1 MERLMAAPAGTGAP
15 NRRAVV
21 ELRGVSKWF
30 GGTHALDGVDLD
42 LLPGEVHA
50 LVGENGAGKSTLG
63 KIIAGVYQRDGGA
76 LAVDGAEVGRW
87 DPVRAGRHGIAM
99 IAQELALVPEL
110 TVAQNV
116 FLGRER
122 SLAGVLRRGH
132 GNDAAFDAVCALAG
146 FRLPPR
152 RRVAELGIADQ
163 QKVEIMRSLARD
175 ARVIVMDEPT
185 SSLTAH
191 ETEQLHRLI
200 AALRDQGRTVV
211 YVSHFLDAVLDV
223 ADRVSVMRDGALV
236 RTANAADETKPSL
249 IEGMLGRPLA
259 VTFPERPPPVDPS
272 VPPILEVAHLATADG
287 VVDVSLSVR
296 PGEIVGLLGLVGSGR
311 SEIARA
317 IYGADRI
324 TGGTVTFDGTPH
336 ARPRPHRSIA
346 AGLAMVPED
355 RHGQGLVLERP
366 IRENIALAHATLF
379 ATAGVISRRR
389 ERAAVNALAER
400 LALRPARTEL
410 TTSGFSGGNQQKALI
425 GKALLGDPAFVILD
439 EPTRGVDVGAK
450 YAIHELVVALARQGV
465 GILLISSEHEEVM
478 GLAHR
483 AHLVRDGRTFA
494 EVVPER
500 TTVDRILT
508 ALFGADQHEG
518 AAP

>member
-1 MERLMAAPAGTGAP
+1 MPRP
-15 NRRAVV
+15 VV

-30 GGTHALDGVDLD
+30 GGTHALDDVSLT

-63 KIIAGVYQRDGGA
+63 KIIAGVYQRDGGV
-76 LAVDGAEVGRW
+76 LAVDGEETGRW
-87 DPVRAGRHGIAM
+87 DPARAGRRGIAM

-110 TVAQNV
+110 TVEQNV

-122 SLAGVLRRGH
+122 ALAGVLRRG
-132 GNDAAFDAVCALAG
+132 GTEDAFGRICDLAG
-146 FRLPPR
+146 FRLPPH
-152 RRVAELGIADQ
+152 RRVRELGIADQ

-175 ARVIVMDEPT
+175 ARVVVMDEPT

-200 AALRDQGRTVV
+200 ATLRDQGRTVV
-211 YVSHFLDAVLDV
+211 YVSHFLDAVLRV
-223 ADRVSVMRDGALV
+223 ADRISVMRDGGLV
-236 RTANAADETKPSL
+236 RTGHARDETKTSL
-249 IEGMLGRPLA
+249 IEGMLGRSLA
-259 VTFPERPPPVDPS
+259 VTFPERTGPVDAS
-272 VPPILEVAHLATADG
+272 LEPVLDVAHLATDHG
-287 VVDVSLSVR
+287 VVDASLSVR
-296 PGEIVGLLGLVGSGR
+296 PGEIVGLIGLVGSRR

-317 IYGADRI
+317 IYGADRV
-324 TGGTVTFDGTPH
+324 TGGTVTFRGTEH
-336 ARPRPHRSIA
+336 RRPRPWRSIE

-366 IRENIALAHATLF
+366 IRENIALTHASRF

-389 ERAAVNALAER
+389 ERAAVNELAER

-410 TTSGFSGGNQQKALI
+410 ETSGFSGGNQQKALI

-439 EPTRGVDVGAK
+439 EPTRGVDIGAK
-450 YAIHELVVALARQGV
+450 YAIHELIVALARQGV
-465 GILLISSEHEEVM
+465 GVLLISSEHEEIM

-483 AHLVRDGRTFA
+483 AYLVRDGRTVA

-508 ALFGADQHEG
+508 ALFEADQHQG
-518 AAP
+518 APL